1 MIYTVEIEILLMFV
15 GDQASNVMGICII
28 NIICDATGQ
37 GCVKHAGKV

>member
-28 NIICDATGQ
+28 NIICDATGR